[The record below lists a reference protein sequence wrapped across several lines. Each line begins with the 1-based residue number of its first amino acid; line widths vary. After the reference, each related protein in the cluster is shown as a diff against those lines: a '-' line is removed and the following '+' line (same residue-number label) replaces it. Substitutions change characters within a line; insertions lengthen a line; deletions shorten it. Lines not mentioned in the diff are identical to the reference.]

1 MTSSSVERRIYF
13 YYIKVL
19 KDKEYVSNLE
29 HIFEHINKLSYS
41 IPPEGKILPLDSST
55 DHICMLLKSTKYPI
69 KGMLGRIRKDA
80 LPLIFKEDTGDTSG
94 IEIDPENEGLYEPIH
109 FIIWKIGNNNI
120 IGVEYNF
127 YGPRPQR
134 ISWYLQRVAQEYV
147 DKVIIQPIMRKDVS
161 SKLERY
167 DEIKILKMRFNPNK
181 SEIFRELDESL
192 PDAINA
198 IGKATNSR
206 DVYITLKPD
215 FRKRKGVL
223 KIVASRFKKIL
234 GRGDV
239 TDIFSLL
246 QIKAKNVETGEFE
259 WLDLL
264 NELIMSK
271 KTVTRLGI
279 YRCVDS
285 SDMFKK
291 ITEAYYDHKEEIE
304 EAIGVNNVSRE

>member
-1 MTSSSVERRIYF
+1 MASSVERRIYF
-13 YYIKVL
+13 YNVKVA
-19 KDKEYVSNLE
+19 KDGKSINNLE
-29 HIFEHINKLSYS
+29 YIFKYIRKLDYS
-41 IPPEGKILPLDSST
+41 LLPEGKILPIDGST
-55 DHICMLLKSTKYPI
+55 DHICMLLDSTRYPI
-69 KGMLGRIRKDA
+69 KGMLGLIRKDA
-80 LPLIFKEDTGDTSG
+80 LPLIFKETTGDTSG

-147 DKVIIQPIMRKDVS
+147 DKVIMQPIMRRDIS
-161 SKLERY
+161 SKLEKY

-198 IGKATNSR
+198 IGKATNSK

-223 KIVASRFKKIL
+223 KIAVSKFKKIL
-234 GRGDV
+234 GRGDI

-271 KTVTRLGI
+271 KTVTRLSI

-285 SDMFKK
+285 SDMFEK
-291 ITEAYYDHKEEIE
+291 IMEAYYDHKEEIE
-304 EAIGVNNVSRE
+304 EVTGVNNVSRE

>member
-1 MTSSSVERRIYF
+1 MASSVERKIYF
-13 YYIKVL
+13 YTIKVA
-19 KDKEYVSNLE
+19 KDGKHVNSLE
-29 HIFEHINKLSYS
+29 HIFRHINELDYSLS
-41 IPPEGKILPLDSST
+41 PDGRILPIDGGT
-55 DHICMLLKSTKYPI
+55 DHMCMLLDSAKYPI
-69 KGMLGRIRKDA
+69 RGMLGLIRKDA

-109 FIIWKIGNNNI
+109 FIIWKLGNSHI

-134 ISWYLQRVAQEYV
+134 ISWYLQRVAREHV
-147 DKVIIQPIMRKDVS
+147 DRVIMQPIMRKDIS
-161 SKLERY
+161 SKLEKY

-198 IGKATNSR
+198 IGKATNSK
-206 DVYITLKPD
+206 DVYIVLKPD
-215 FRKRKGVL
+215 YRKRKGIL
-223 KIVASRFKKIL
+223 GIVPKQFKKIL

-246 QIKAKNVETGEFE
+246 QIKAKNIETGEFE

-264 NELIMSK
+264 NELIVSK
-271 KTVTRLGI
+271 KTVTRLDI

-285 SDMFKK
+285 SDMFEK
-291 ITEAYYDHKEEIE
+291 IKEAYYDHKDEIKE
-304 EAIGVNNVSRE
+304 VIGINNVSRE